1 MILQLNRSVV
11 GTFRIAL
18 VIAGAMQ
25 LASCSPSAERAQ
37 SYYDNGVKL
46 LAKHENQK
54 AEIEFKNAIDLK
66 RDMIPAWRGLAQI
79 EEADHQWAA
88 LVPIL
93 QTIVQ
98 LDPHDIKT
106 KLKLAR
112 LLLAGGAAD
121 RALALVNGVDPE
133 AGADADITALR
144 AAIFYKLKDTDRAL
158 HEAQAALA
166 LEPGN
171 IDAIIV
177 VAAIRLDSGDAKGA
191 LQVLDSAPRAHAN
204 DLGIQIYKLKV
215 FEQLADTSQIE
226 ATLRKL
232 LTLHPEEAVFRKQLI
247 KFYIDQHRLGDAEAE
262 LRTAAKSNAKDS
274 DAELDLVR
282 FLYKIKGYA
291 VARQELTARIEAG
304 GNVFPYQIAL
314 SDLDYS
320 HGNVAEAVKLLDVL
334 AKDPNSA
341 EHSHAAKIKL
351 AEIDIANKNIDA
363 AQAVLADVLRQDGRD
378 PGALKLRA
386 SVYLEHGQLDAAIA
400 DLRQALDNRPRAAD
414 LMLQLAIAYE
424 RRGDIELAEKQFAEA
439 FRASGFEARVGLNY
453 VAFLRRRGSLDRA
466 DDILTDLAARQ
477 PKNLSVLSALAE
489 VRLARQDWSGAQEI
503 GETMR
508 RIGGNNSIADEI
520 VGAALNGQQK
530 YTESIAAFQNAVA
543 AAPQALQPMVLLVR
557 SLVRAKQT
565 DRAVSFLQTV
575 LKSNPTNAEA
585 YVLLGSI
592 ARTTGALDQAT
603 KSFMA
608 AIDKQ
613 PNNSIGYR
621 ALAELYLAQNKTD
634 AALATLR
641 AGLKLQPDNAILH
654 MALAAALERADNYDA
669 AISEYEYVL
678 AQQPGSLVAINNL
691 ASLLADHRTDKA
703 SLERAQALAAS
714 LRHSQV
720 PQFKDTLGWVD
731 YRNGDIKAA
740 VPLLEEAAAA
750 LPDQAAVRYHL
761 GMSYVASGQGSR
773 AFQEFKVA
781 LNKAPSATLK
791 QAITA
796 EVTKITAQ

>member
-1 MILQLNRSVV
+1 M
-11 GTFRIAL
+11 T
-18 VIAGAMQ
+18 
-25 LASCSPSAERAQ
+25 
-37 SYYDNGVKL
+37 
-46 LAKHENQK
+46 
-54 AEIEFKNAIDLK
+54 
-66 RDMIPAWRGLAQI
+66 
-79 EEADHQWAA
+79 
-88 LVPIL
+88 
-93 QTIVQ
+93 T
-98 LDPHDIKT
+98 
-106 KLKLAR
+106 
-112 LLLAGGAAD
+112 
-121 RALALVNGVDPE
+121 
-133 AGADADITALR
+133 
-144 AAIFYKLKDTDRAL
+144 
-158 HEAQAALA
+158 
-166 LEPGN
+166 
-171 IDAIIV
+171 
-177 VAAIRLDSGDAKGA
+177 
-191 LQVLDSAPRAHAN
+191 
-204 DLGIQIYKLKV
+204 
-215 FEQLADTSQIE
+215 
-226 ATLRKL
+226 
-232 LTLHPEEAVFRKQLI
+232 
-247 KFYIDQHRLGDAEAE
+247 AEAE
-262 LRTAAKSNAKDS
+262 LRAAAQSNVKDS

-282 FLYKIKGYA
+282 FLYTVKGYA
-291 VARQELTARIEAG
+291 VAHQELTARIDAG
-304 GNVFPYQIAL
+304 GNVFPYQMAL
-314 SDLDYS
+314 ADLDYA
-320 HGNVAEAVKLLDVL
+320 HGNFADAVKLLDVL
-334 AKDPNSA
+334 AKDPNSPD
-341 EHSHAAKIKL
+341 HSHAAKIKL
-351 AEIDIANKNIDA
+351 AEINIANKNIDA
-363 AQAVLADVLRQDGRD
+363 ADAILADVLRQDGRD
-378 PGALKLRA
+378 ATGLKLRA
-386 SVYLEHGQLDAAIA
+386 AIHMERGQLDAAIA

-414 LMLQLAIAYE
+414 VMLQLAIAYE

-439 FRASGFEARVGLNY
+439 FRASGFEPAVGLNY

-477 PKNLSVLSALAE
+477 PKNLPILSALAE

-503 GETMR
+503 GEAMR

-530 YTESIAAFQNAVA
+530 YNESIAAFQNAVA
-543 AAPQALQPMVLLVR
+543 AAPRALQPMVLLVR
-557 SLVRAKQT
+557 ALVHAKQT
-565 DRAVSFLQTV
+565 DRAVSFLQAV

-592 ARTTGALDQAT
+592 ARTNGALDQAA
-603 KSFMA
+603 KSFMT

-613 PNNSIGYR
+613 PDNSIGYR

-641 AGLKLQPDNAILH
+641 AGLKRQPDNAILH
-654 MALAAALERADNYDA
+654 MALAVAFERAEDYNA

-731 YRNGDIKAA
+731 YRSGDVKAA

-773 AFQEFKVA
+773 AAQEFKIA
-781 LNKAPSATLK
+781 LSKAPSATLK